1 MDIPRSGCWLMSALA
16 QEFDPHVAVQQWTYM
31 QAMEMRN
38 DLRKFVAEAWHIVEP
53 GKEFKSGW
61 HIDAICDHLTYVS
74 LGDIDD
80 LCINIP
86 PRHTK
91 STMVAVMWPAWE
103 WIWQPSTQWL
113 FATYANALTIRDS
126 VKCRRLIQSPWYQD
140 HFGMEFQLSSDLN
153 QKGRFDNDHNGYRL
167 ATSVGGTATGEG
179 GDRIVVDD
187 AHNMKEINSDTIRT
201 GVIEWWRDVMSTR
214 GNDPKNLGRVII
226 AQRGHHQDLPGHVLA
241 SGTWVHLNLPGYFV
255 PSQRCVTKAKKQ
267 SKRVVPSSPD
277 TFTFGDHVPPLK
289 LDQVL
294 FVDPRN
300 DENDLLQEGR
310 FGREEMRK
318 LSMELTERGFES
330 QIQQN
335 PSAKGGNIMK
345 EHHWREWEDEVLPN
359 IQMVIQSYDTAFEED
374 EEADFSART
383 TWGVFE
389 YEERLNRKLPWT
401 AKYKGQTRLCLIL
414 LERMNKRM
422 EFPELR
428 ENAMDAAGLWKPDKV
443 LVEKKA
449 SGHSLAQELRRA
461 GLPVARIKVR
471 DSKFVRA
478 HAASLVLERGC
489 IFYVKRKWATEVITQ
504 CGNFPADDHDDMVD
518 TCTMAML
525 WLRKKWS
532 ADFLDDDDDNDDL
545 MRHVN
550 EPVRTYGG
558 IRGAQ

>member
-1 MDIPRSGCWLMSALA
+1 MIPTAQAFDQHSATQMWTWA
-16 QEFDPHVAVQQWTYM
+16 QAE
-31 QAMEMRN
+31 EMKR
-38 DLRKFVAEAWHIVEP
+38 DLKRFVAEAWHVVEP

-61 HIDAICDHLTYVS
+61 HIDAICEHLTYVS

-80 LCINIP
+80 LVINIP
-86 PRHTK
+86 PRHSK
-91 STMVAVMWPAWE
+91 STIVAVMWPAWE
-103 WIWQPSTQWL
+103 WTWNPSVQWL
-113 FATYANALTIRDS
+113 FATYASSLTIRDS
-126 VKCRRLIQSPWYQD
+126 VKCRRLIQSPWYQE
-140 HFGMEFQLSSDLN
+140 HFGDAYQLSSDLN
-153 QKGRFDNDHNGYRL
+153 QKGRFDNDFYGYRL

-187 AHNMKEINSDTIRT
+187 AHNMKEINSDTIRA
-201 GVIEWWRDVMSTR
+201 GVIDWWRDTMSTR
-214 GNDPKNLGRVII
+214 GNDMKKLGRVII
-226 AQRGHHQDLPGHVLA
+226 AQRGHHQDLPGHVL
-241 SGTWVHLNLPGYFV
+241 STGGWVHLNLPGYYV
-255 PSQRCVTKAKKQ
+255 PNTRCTTKAKKD
-267 SKRVVPSSPD
+267 STRIIPARD
-277 TFTFGDHVPPLK
+277 DGIFTFGDHIEPLCNE
-289 LDQVL
+289 DVI
-294 FVDPRN
+294 FVDPRKV
-300 DENDLLQEGR
+300 ENDLLQEDR
-310 FGREEMRK
+310 FGPNEMAK

-345 EHHWREWEDEVLPN
+345 EHHWREWVEPELPSL
-359 IQMVIQSYDTAFEED
+359 QMIIQSYDTAFEED
-374 EEADFSART
+374 EEHDFSART

-389 YEERLNRKLPWT
+389 YEERLNPKLPWT
-401 AKYKGQTRLCLIL
+401 AQYKGQTRLCLIM

-428 ENAMDAAGLWKPDKV
+428 DNAMQAAELWKPDKV
-443 LVEKKA
+443 LIEKKA
-449 SGHSLAQELRRA
+449 SGHSLAQEMRRA
-461 GLPVARIKVR
+461 NLPVARIKVT

-489 IFYVKRKWATEVITQ
+489 IFYVKRNWAQEVITQ

-550 EPVRTYGG
+550 KPVRTYGG
-558 IRGAQ
+558 QRG